1 MTENLVKTGFIA
13 IAGRPNVGKSTLL
26 NAMLKRKV
34 SIVSPKPQTTRNR
47 ITGILNAEGKQ
58 IVFLDT
64 PGFHKPKTELGKYMV
79 KVVRDALEDI
89 DAVLLVVEPR
99 MPGELEADLVASL
112 KAAKT
117 PAVLVINKIDL
128 IKKDELLPVIGEYS
142 KLYDFDGII
151 PVSAVKGDGISE
163 LLKKIDEYL
172 AEGPRFFPED
182 TDTDQPERQLVAE
195 ILREKMLML
204 LDKEVPHGV
213 AVETTIFEERENAT
227 VYISLTIY
235 CERTSHKG
243 IIIGKKG
250 EMLKKI
256 STRARVDMERLLGCK
271 VFLETWIKVKENWR
285 QNEMAVKNFGYTTQ

>member
-1 MTENLVKTGFIA
+1 MTENLIRTGFIA

-26 NAMLKRKV
+26 NAMLKRKI

-47 ITGILNAEGKQ
+47 ITGILNSDGRQ

-64 PGFHKPKTELGKYMV
+64 PGFHKPKTALGEYMV
-79 KVVRDALEDI
+79 KVVRDTMEDI

-99 MPGELEADLVASL
+99 LAGDLEEDLIASL
-112 KAAKT
+112 NAAKT
-117 PAVLVINKIDL
+117 PAILVINKVDT
-128 IKKDELLPVIGEYS
+128 IKKDELLPVIEAYS
-142 KLYDFDGII
+142 KLYEFDGII
-151 PVSAVKGDGISE
+151 PVSAAKGDGISE
-163 LLKKIDEYL
+163 LLKKIDDYL
-172 AEGPRFFPED
+172 APGPCFFPPD

-195 ILREKMLML
+195 IFREKMLIL
-204 LDKEVPHGV
+204 LDKEIPHGV
-213 AVETTIFEERENAT
+213 AVETTYFEERENAT

-235 CERTSHKG
+235 CEKTSHKG

-256 STRARVDMERLLGCK
+256 SIRARVDMEKLLGCK

-285 QNEMAVKNFGYTTQ
+285 QDEIAVKNFGYTTQ